1 MRTENSEPSH
11 LRSSK
16 PHELPKPAVMD
27 RLRVVFLIENTS
39 FPRDRR
45 VRQEAAALYRGG
57 CEVSVICPK
66 GANQDALGFEIID
79 GIKVYRYWQP
89 WQGTGILSYLME
101 YCWAMT
107 LSFALLVWLYMRH
120 GFDVLHAA
128 NPPDLFCII
137 ALPFMLI
144 GKAFVYDQHDLC
156 PELLDSRLE
165 KAALVKGILL
175 FFEHLSYKLAT
186 LVIVTNESAYKVAL
200 ERGADVGK
208 LCVVRNGPDLDYFV
222 DVKPV
227 PELKRGA
234 SYMALYVGTLAPQD
248 GVDRILRVAD
258 YVVHRRARRDI
269 NFTIVGDGECLRSL
283 QVMAHTLK
291 IEQYVNFS
299 GWIEGPDI
307 LSYLSTADV
316 CLAPEPPEDFNR
328 RSSFIKLAEYMC
340 YGKVTVSFDLE
351 ESRRTLGPAG
361 IFVERDD
368 LVLFGDAILEILDD
382 PTRRQE
388 LGNTARERLHAGF
401 HWGHF
406 REVLLEAYE
415 TVVVR
420 RLSLRTDQRRA
431 AGGITDV

>member
-1 MRTENSEPSH
+1 
-11 LRSSK
+11 
-16 PHELPKPAVMD
+16 MD

-45 VRQEAAALYRGG
+45 VRQEAAALYRSG

-66 GANQDALGFEIID
+66 GTNHDASGFEIID

-89 WQGTGILSYLME
+89 WQGTGILSYVME

-107 LSFALLVWLYMRH
+107 WSFALLFWLYMRH

-137 ALPFMLI
+137 TLPFILV
-144 GKAFVYDQHDLC
+144 GKTLVFDQHDLC

-165 KAALVKGILL
+165 KATVVKGLLL

-186 LVIVTNESAYKVAL
+186 LVIVTNESAYETAL

-208 LCVVRNGPDLDYFV
+208 LCVVRNGPDLDFFV
-222 DVKPV
+222 DAKPA

-234 SYMALYVGTLAPQD
+234 CYMALYVGTLAPQD
-248 GVDRILRVAD
+248 GVDRILRTAD
-258 YVVHRRARRDI
+258 YIVHQRGRTDI
-269 NFTIVGDGECLRSL
+269 NFTIVGDGECLKSL
-283 QVMAHTLK
+283 QLMAQALK
-291 IEQYVNFS
+291 IEQNVSFS

-307 LSYLSTADV
+307 LCYLSTADV
-316 CLAPEPPEDFNR
+316 CLAPEPPEEFNR
-328 RSSFIKLAEYMC
+328 RSSFMKLAEYMC

-351 ESRRTLGPAG
+351 ESRRTLGQAG
-361 IFVERDD
+361 IFVDRDD
-368 LVLFGDAILEILDD
+368 LVLFGDAIIEILDD
-382 PTRRQE
+382 PTRRRE
-388 LGNTARERLHAGF
+388 LGIIARERLCTGL

-406 REVLLEAYE
+406 RKVLLEAYE
-415 TVVVR
+415 TVVVKR
-420 RLSLRTDQRRA
+420 SSLRNDQRRA
-431 AGGITDV
+431 VRDITDA